1 MEFPLHL
8 ASRWGGKRYSSFNRV
23 LKNTFNAIEH
33 ELEARNTW
41 RGKSYA
47 ESARYRV
54 RVLPV
59 RARVTITSTDFN
71 KGAFSAVWEEVAI

>member
-8 ASRWGGKRYSSFNRV
+8 TGRWGGKRYNSFNRV

-33 ELEARNTW
+33 ELEARNAW
-41 RGKSYA
+41 QGKSYA

-54 RVLPV
+54 R
-59 RARVTITSTDFN
+59 ITSKLPFRVSCPCSC
-71 KGAFSAVWEEVAI
+71 FSGPSTSHDHEHGL